1 MPPPTGKK
9 RCKGGTSGD
18 PKSVKPADRVKQ
30 YPEGNLTVSAG
41 KLFCVACREELSTK
55 KSIIDLH
62 LKSVKHQHGRA
73 RLSLKEKREQGIV
86 AALKSFDSTQHPL
99 GESLPNST
107 RVFRAKVVTSLLKA
121 GIPLIKVDS
130 LRELFEEN
138 GYSLCSSTH
147 LRQLIPFIL
156 HDEVKTLKQEIS
168 GRPISIIFDGT
179 THVAEAF
186 VVVLHFIDNWTVV
199 QRVGRLMLLAKSVT
213 GEEVACLLVE
223 TLSTQL
229 GIASHLITA
238 AMRDRASVNSVA
250 MRTIAV
256 LYPCMFDVGC
266 LSHTLDHV
274 GERMQTPVLDLFIK
288 GWIGMF
294 AHSPKTRLAWTTQ
307 TGLPSPT
314 YSATRWW
321 SKFEVIQK
329 VHDSFGDVV
338 TFLSCQNL
346 PKCFQWKA

>member
-1 MPPPTGKK
+1 MAA
-9 RCKGGTSGD
+9 S
-18 PKSVKPADRVKQ
+18 
-30 YPEGNLTVSAG
+30 NLTS
-41 KLFCVACREELSTK
+41 RN
-55 KSIIDLH
+55 
-62 LKSVKHQHGRA
+62 
-73 RLSLKEKREQGIV
+73 GI
-86 AALKSFDSTQHPL
+86 
-99 GESLPNST
+99 
-107 RVFRAKVVTSLLKA
+107 
-121 GIPLIKVDS
+121 
-130 LRELFEEN
+130 
-138 GYSLCSSTH
+138 
-147 LRQLIPFIL
+147 
-156 HDEVKTLKQEIS
+156 
-168 GRPISIIFDGT
+168 
-179 THVAEAF
+179 
-186 VVVLHFIDNWTVV
+186 
-199 QRVGRLMLLAKSVT
+199 
-213 GEEVACLLVE
+213 
-223 TLSTQL
+223 

-346 PKCFQWKA
+346 PSVSSGKLREILQNPPQCRKLKIELAITVDSMAPFVRLLTTLKEMAFWRFLHIVK